1 MSSEFESKVLEKLE
15 TLDRKIDRL
24 DVSLNK
30 KIDGV
35 YESLNNKIDAVN
47 ENLNNKIDAVNENL
61 NKKIDYIDNKH
72 TERSESLSDKIDYLT
87 NNVAIILQ
95 EQIKMREE
103 MQKYNEQNE
112 KEHRLF
118 EYEINNLK
126 RLVV

>member
-15 TLDRKIDRL
+15 SLDTKIDRLDSTLNEKIDRL
-24 DVSLNK
+24 DVS
-30 KIDGV
+30 
-35 YESLNNKIDAVN
+35 
-47 ENLNNKIDAVNENL
+47 LNNKIDAVNENL
-61 NKKIDYIDNKH
+61 NKKIDYVDNKQ
-72 TERSESLSDKIDYLT
+72 TKRGNSLSAKIDYLT

-112 KEHRLF
+112 KAHRLF

-126 RLVV
+126 RYIV

>member
-15 TLDRKIDRL
+15 SLDIKIDRL
-24 DVSLNK
+24 DV
-30 KIDGV
+30 
-35 YESLNNKIDAVN
+35 SLNNKIDAVN
-47 ENLNNKIDAVNENL
+47 ESLNKKIDAVNESL
-61 NKKIDYIDNKH
+61 NKKIDYIDNKQ
-72 TERSESLSDKIDYLT
+72 TEKSESLSDKIDYLT

-126 RLVV
+126 RCVV

>member
-1 MSSEFESKVLEKLE
+1 MISEFESKVLEKLE
-15 TLDRKIDRL
+15 TLDIKIDRLDSTLNEKIDRL

-35 YESLNNKIDAVN
+35 Y
-47 ENLNNKIDAVNENL
+47 
-61 NKKIDYIDNKH
+61 
-72 TERSESLSDKIDYLT
+72 ESLSDKIDYLT